1 VLLRATHEHKE
12 LMNKRLLSII
22 LVVFIDL
29 LGFSLILPLLPYYAE
44 KYGATQFVTGLL
56 VASYAV
62 MQLIGAPLLGRLS
75 DRYGRRPVL
84 LASVFGTFIGFL
96 LLGFADNIGTV
107 LSNAFDPQAANIFVL
122 GILFLSR
129 MVDGL
134 TGGNLSVAQ
143 AYISD
148 VTDEQ
153 NRSKG
158 LGMIGAAFGMGF
170 IIGPATGGILSQWGY
185 AVPGFVAAALSFINL
200 SLIYFWLPESLTE
213 EKRAEMP
220 EKKPAIT
227 LSALTQAL
235 TRPFTGAILTTRFFY
250 GLAFAIF
257 QTLFALYALQKFNF
271 QARDTGFILT
281 YVGVLSVF
289 VQGFLIGRLTKRYR
303 EDVLILIGCVMMTVS
318 LIGWA
323 LTPSVFWLLVVLAPT
338 AISGGILNTLLSSTL
353 TKAVQPQE
361 IGGILGLGSAIE
373 SATRIF
379 APIIGGYL
387 LQAFGT
393 WSPGVFGGVMMLGIT
408 IFIYFTIYNH
418 PIANEIRA
426 KSIQQAAPVPN
437 GD

>member
-1 VLLRATHEHKE
+1 
-12 LMNKRLLSII
+12 MNKRLFSII

-56 VASYAV
+56 VASYAA

-75 DRYGRRPVL
+75 DRYGRRPIL
-84 LASVFGTFIGFL
+84 LASVFGTSLGFL
-96 LLGFADNIGTV
+96 LLGFAHDIGSA
-107 LSNAFDPQAANIFVL
+107 LANIFNPQAINLFVL
-122 GILFLSR
+122 GVLFVSR

-148 VTDEQ
+148 VTDAQ

-158 LGMIGAAFGMGF
+158 LGLIGAAFGLGF
-170 IIGPATGGILSQWGY
+170 IIGPATGGILSQYSY
-185 AVPGFVAAALSFINL
+185 AIPGFVAAALTFVNL
-200 SLIYFWLPESLTE
+200 ALIYFWLPESLTA
-213 EKRAEMP
+213 EKRAEMR
-220 EKKPAIT
+220 ERKPAVT
-227 LSALTQAL
+227 LTALIEAL
-235 TRPFTGAILTTRFFY
+235 TRPFTGALLTTRFFF
-250 GLAFAIF
+250 GLAFAVF
-257 QTLFALYALQKFNF
+257 QTVFSLYALQKFNL

-281 YVGVLSVF
+281 YVGVLSVI
-289 VQGFLIGRLTKRYR
+289 VQGFLIGRLTKAYR
-303 EDVLILIGCVMMTVS
+303 EDLLILVSGVLMTLS

-323 LTPSVFWLLVVLAPT
+323 LTPSVFWLLVVLTPIAL
-338 AISGGILNTLLSSTL
+338 SGGLLNTLLSSTL

-361 IGGILGLGSAIE
+361 VGGILGLSSSIE

-387 LQAFGT
+387 LQSFGA
-393 WSPGVFGGVMMLGIT
+393 WSPGAFGAFLMVGIT
-408 IFIYFTIYNH
+408 IFIFLTIYNH
-418 PIANEIRA
+418 PIAAEIRA
-426 KSIQQAAPVPN
+426 KSVQQVPAPN

>member
-1 VLLRATHEHKE
+1 
-12 LMNKRLLSII
+12 MNKRLLSII
-22 LVVFIDL
+22 LIVFIDL

-56 VASYAV
+56 VASYAA
-62 MQLIGAPLLGRLS
+62 MQLLGAPLLGRLS
-75 DRYGRRPVL
+75 DRYGRRPIL
-84 LASVFGTFIGFL
+84 LASVFGTFLGFL
-96 LLGFADNIGTV
+96 LLGFADEIGSA
-107 LSNAFDPQAANIFVL
+107 LAGAFNPQAANLFVL

-148 VTDEQ
+148 VTDES

-158 LGMIGAAFGMGF
+158 LGMIGAAFGLGF
-170 IIGPATGGILSQWGY
+170 IIGPATGGVLSQYGY
-185 AVPGFVAAALSFINL
+185 ALPGFVAAALSFGNL
-200 SLIYFWLPESLTE
+200 MLIYFWLPESLTE
-213 EKRAEMP
+213 EKRSNMS
-220 EKKPAIT
+220 EKKPAVT
-227 LSALTQAL
+227 LSALTKAL
-235 TRPFTGAILTTRFFY
+235 ARPFTGALLTTRFFY
-250 GLAFAIF
+250 GLAFAVF
-257 QTLFALYALQKFNF
+257 QTVFALYALQKFNL

-289 VQGFLIGRLTKRYR
+289 VQGFLIGRLTKLFR
-303 EDVLILIGCVMMTVS
+303 EDLLILLGGGLMMLS

-323 LTPSVFWLLVVLAPT
+323 LTPSVFWLLVVLTPT
-338 AISGGILNTLLSSTL
+338 AISGGVLNTLLSSTL
-353 TKAVQPQE
+353 TKSVQPQE

-387 LQAFGT
+387 LQALGA
-393 WSPGVFGGVMMLGIT
+393 WSPGAFGALLMLGISV
-408 IFIYFTIYNH
+408 FIYFKIYNH
-418 PIANEIRA
+418 PIAAEIRERS
-426 KSIQQAAPVPN
+426 KQQPAPVPN